1 VKLKTLF
8 IVNAVVVIFNGIG
21 CVLAPNMLIS
31 LYGATLNPAG
41 ANMMQYGGAW
51 LIGIGLLTWFVRNA
65 EESET
70 RRGIVLALL
79 IMYIIGVIVALL
91 GLFSAGLNVLGWVPV
106 GINAVLALGYGYFW
120 FAKPK
125 TA

>member
-1 VKLKTLF
+1 MKLKTLF
-8 IVNAVVVIFNGIG
+8 IVNAIVVIFNGISA
-21 CVLAPNMLIS
+21 VLAPNTFIS

-41 ANMMQYGGAW
+41 ANMMQFGGVW

-70 RRGIVLALL
+70 RRGIILALL
-79 IMYIIGVIVALL
+79 IMYILGFIVALL
-91 GLFSAGLNVLGWVPV
+91 GLFSAGLNALGWSPV
-106 GINAVLALGYGYFW
+106 GINAVFALGYGCFW

-125 TA
+125 TS